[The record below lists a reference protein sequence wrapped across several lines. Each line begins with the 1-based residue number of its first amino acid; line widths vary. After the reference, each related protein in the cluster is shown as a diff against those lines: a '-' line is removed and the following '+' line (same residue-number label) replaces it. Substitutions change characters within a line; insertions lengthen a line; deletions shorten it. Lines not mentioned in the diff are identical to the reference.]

1 MITGIFKNT
10 LLICTLMF
18 IMGCGY
24 EPIYSKKNIV
34 VYNFSLDNVV
44 FTGDRD
50 INIKIQQELRYY
62 STTKKNKYYDLT
74 ITSNSEKEV
83 LTRDSTGR
91 ATIYQNNITVNASA
105 ISNLKVQKTYSYSE
119 SFKYKNDENKLVLRE
134 YEKQIKSNLAETI
147 SKELILRLSRK

>member
-1 MITGIFKNT
+1 M
-10 LLICTLMF
+10 
-18 IMGCGY
+18 
-24 EPIYSKKNIV
+24 
-34 VYNFSLDNVV
+34 V
-44 FTGDRD
+44 FNGDRD

-119 SFKYKNDENKLVLRE
+119 SFKYNNDENKLVLRE

-147 SKELILRLSRK
+147 SKELILRLSRN